1 MKISSLI
8 IMTILGCQGI
18 AGCKTFNS
26 EGKDTCGRQDL
37 AKFVGTSFDD
47 LITMGHFNEK
57 HGTMDD
63 GSGFWEFD
71 GRTYLLEVFDQ
82 RDLLPGEDRVV
93 LANFSPQRLRIY
105 VGNDGNIDENFKC
118 G

>member
-47 LITMGHFNEK
+47 FIVKGNFIEQY
-57 HGTMDD
+57 GTLDD
-63 GSGFWEFD
+63 GSGFWEFE
-71 GRTYLLEVFDQ
+71 GRTYLLEIFDI
-82 RDLLPGEDRVV
+82 RKILSGEDEVV
-93 LANFSPQRLRIY
+93 LANLSPKRLRIF
-105 VGNDGNIDENFKC
+105 VRKDGSIDENFSC